1 MENRHAER
9 IWGLDILRLLAA
21 FAVVALHVNPQAHL
35 DVAIPPRMGRHEPLH
50 RPVLL
55 ERSVVLHDKRWFPP
69 QFFEQAA

>member
-35 DVAIPPRMGRHEPLH
+35 DVAIPSPAWA
-50 RPVLL
+50 
-55 ERSVVLHDKRWFPP
+55 S
-69 QFFEQAA
+69 